1 MNRPEIIKDCQQITE
16 MALTSARGFFRS
28 GMGVEFKDDESP
40 VTHADKTIES
50 IVRQAIAD
58 RHPTHGI
65 LGEEHGIERSNHDDM
80 WIVDPIDG
88 TRSFISGHPLFG
100 FLLAYLHKGQPEV
113 GVIAMPM
120 LNEVITGVRGQ
131 GSTLNGAPVHVS
143 TVRTLETAVV
153 YINEGEKI
161 FADHPETFSRLLS
174 IGQTRRFSYD
184 CYPYALLAM
193 GHVDVVVDYDL
204 KPYDFMALR
213 VVVEA
218 ADGVLTDWNGNLPS
232 LDYEGAIVAA
242 ATPELHKSMLAVLNG
257 EPA

>member
-1 MNRPEIIKDCQQITE
+1 MIRPDIIQDCLQITE
-16 MALTSARGFFRS
+16 LAVTAARGFFRS
-28 GMGVEFKDDESP
+28 TLDVAFKGDESP
-40 VTHADKTIES
+40 VTYADKAIEN
-50 IVRQAIAD
+50 IVRQAIAE

-65 LGEEHGIERSNHDDM
+65 LGEEHGIERSDHDEM
-80 WIVDPIDG
+80 WVIDPIDG

-120 LNEVITGVRGQ
+120 MDEVIIGVRGQ
-131 GSTLNGAPVHVS
+131 GSTLNGKPVCVS
-143 TVRTLETAVV
+143 SARTLAEAMI

-161 FADHPETFSRLLS
+161 FSDHPDTFARLLS
-174 IGQTRRFSYD
+174 TGQTRRFSYD

-193 GHVDVVVDYDL
+193 GHVDVVVDFDL
-204 KPYDFMALR
+204 KPYDFMSLR
-213 VVVEA
+213 SVVEA
-218 ADGVLTDWNGNLPS
+218 AGGILTDWNGNLPC

-242 ATPELHKSMLAVLNG
+242 ATPELHSSMLALLNG

>member
-1 MNRPEIIKDCQQITE
+1 MNCAGIMRDCLEITE
-16 MALTSARGFFRS
+16 LAMISARGFFRS
-28 GMGVEFKDDESP
+28 GVGVDFKEDESP

-50 IVRQAIAD
+50 IVRQAIVD

-65 LGEEHGIERSNHDDM
+65 LGEEHGVERSNHEDM

-131 GSTLNGAPVHVS
+131 ECTMNGVPVHTS
-143 TVRTLETAVV
+143 SIRTLELAMV

-218 ADGVLTDWNGNLPS
+218 AGGVLTDWNGNLPS
-232 LDYEGAIVAA
+232 LEYEGAIVAA
-242 ATPELHKSMLAVLNG
+242 ATPELHHAVLAVLKG
-257 EPA
+257 SPA

>member
-1 MNRPEIIKDCQQITE
+1 MIRPDIIQDCLQITE
-16 MALTSARGFFRS
+16 LAVTSARGFFRS
-28 GMGVEFKDDESP
+28 TLGVDFKDDESP
-40 VTHADKTIES
+40 VTHADKTIER
-50 IVRQAIAD
+50 IVRQAIVD

-65 LGEEHGIERSNHDDM
+65 LGEEHGIERSDHDEM
-80 WIVDPIDG
+80 WVIDPIDG

-120 LNEVITGVRGQ
+120 MDEVVIGVRGQ
-131 GSTLNGAPVHVS
+131 GSTLNGKPVHVS
-143 TVRTLETAVV
+143 SVRALAEAVI

-161 FADHPETFSRLLS
+161 FSDHPDTFSRLLFT
-174 IGQTRRFSYD
+174 GQPRRFSYD

-204 KPYDFMALR
+204 KPYDFMSLR
-213 VVVEA
+213 VVIEA
-218 ADGVLTDWNGNLPS
+218 AGGVLTDWKGNVPT

-242 ATPELHKSMLAVLNG
+242 ATPELHFAMLAVLNG